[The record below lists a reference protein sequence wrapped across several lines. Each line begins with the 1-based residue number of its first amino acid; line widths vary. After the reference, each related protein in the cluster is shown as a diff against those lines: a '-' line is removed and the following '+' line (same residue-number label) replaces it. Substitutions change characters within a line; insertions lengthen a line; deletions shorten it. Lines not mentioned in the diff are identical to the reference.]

1 MTETY
6 PIILTP
12 ISSGYLV
19 YVPDFD
25 INTEGKSLSDA
36 IYMARDAIGII
47 GIDMED
53 NKEPL
58 PSPSDIKSITCEE
71 NDISTLVD
79 VDFSEYRRKHDNR
92 TVKKNCTLPSW
103 LNEAATARGL
113 NFSQILQDGL
123 KSALGII

>member
-71 NDISTLVD
+71 NEISTLVD

-92 TVKKNCTLPSW
+92 TVKKNCTLPNW

-123 KSALGII
+123 KSALEII